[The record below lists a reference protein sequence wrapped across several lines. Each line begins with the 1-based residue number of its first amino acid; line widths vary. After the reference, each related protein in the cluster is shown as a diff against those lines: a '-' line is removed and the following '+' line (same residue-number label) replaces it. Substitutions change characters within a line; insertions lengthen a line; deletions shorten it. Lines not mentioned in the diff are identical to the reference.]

1 VYPHQIDR
9 LTETLEREGLSAFVA
24 TSAENVFYMTG
35 FRSLNHAIFRAQ
47 QFAVWTPRGVALVV
61 PAVDIPHIM
70 DEATPADHVMGFGG
84 FVCSYAD
91 ALGPEEQGIRERTES
106 RAPSPG
112 HAIGSAL
119 EALEVRDGRIGL
131 DESNLTPAAWERLTN
146 MGGLAAGPPSPP
158 DARRAPGNP
167 GRSSRYPDMP
177 LAGYTVV
184 PAAAALLTARR
195 VKSPY
200 EIECLGRALGIAE
213 EALNAVLQ
221 MLKPLVTEREAA
233 ALYQTEVLKRD
244 ASLYPSSIAFGER
257 TWIALA
263 PPTERA
269 LKMGE
274 LARFDVGAI
283 FKGYYSSV
291 ARTAVMG
298 EPSPRQLAAAE
309 AVQAGLEAGID
320 AVKPGA
326 TAGQVYDAV
335 MTATRAAG
343 LPNFQRG
350 HVGHAIGLEPYERP
364 KLDAGKSTPLEAGE
378 VLRIEVPHLELGWG
392 GVALRDT
399 VLVTTTAS
407 RVLNRSARGLVVLD

>member
-1 VYPHQIDR
+1 MYPHQIDR
-9 LTETLEREGLSAFVA
+9 LTATLEREGLQAFIA

-47 QFAVWTPRGVALVV
+47 QFAVWTKQGTALVV
-61 PAVDIPHIM
+61 PAVDVPHLM
-70 DEATPADHVMGFGG
+70 SEGVEVGHVGAFGG
-84 FVCSYAD
+84 FVCSYAEG
-91 ALGPEEQGIRERTES
+91 LGPDERKIRERTEP
-106 RAPSPG
+106 RAASPG
-112 HAIGSAL
+112 HALATAL
-119 EALEVRDGRIGL
+119 EAVGVRDGRVGL
-131 DESNLTPAAWERLTN
+131 DESNLTPAAWERL
-146 MGGLAAGPPSPP
+146 G
-158 DARRAPGNP
+158 AR
-167 GRSSRYPDMP
+167 

-221 MLKPLVTEREAA
+221 MLEPGVTERAA
-233 ALYQTEVLKRD
+233 ATVYQAAVLERD
-244 ASLYPSSIAFGER
+244 ASCTPSSISFGER
-257 TWIALA
+257 TWISLA
-263 PPTERA
+263 PPTARA
-269 LKMGE
+269 LKPGE

-283 FKGYYSSV
+283 FKGYWASV

-326 TAGQVYDAV
+326 TAGHVYDAV
-335 MTATRAAG
+335 MTATRTAG
-343 LPNFQRG
+343 LPDFQRG

-364 KLDAGKSTPLEAGE
+364 KLDAGNGTVLEAGE
-378 VLRIEVPHLELGWG
+378 VLRIEVPHLEVGWA

-399 VLVTTTAS
+399 VLVTTTGS

>member
-1 VYPHQIDR
+1 MYPHQIDR
-9 LTETLEREGLSAFVA
+9 LTATLEREGLGALVA

-61 PAVDIPHIM
+61 PAVDVPHIM
-70 DEATPADHVMGFGG
+70 EEATPVDHVMGFGG
-84 FVCSYAD
+84 FVCSYAEG
-91 ALGPEEQGIRERTES
+91 LGPDEQRIRERTEP

-112 HAIGSAL
+112 HALGSAL
-119 EALEVRDGRIGL
+119 EALGVRDGRIGL
-131 DESNLTPAAWERLTN
+131 DESNLAPAAWERLT
-146 MGGLAAGPPSPP
+146 
-158 DARRAPGNP
+158 
-167 GRSSRYPDMP
+167 GR

-200 EIECLGRALGIAE
+200 EIECLARALGIAE
-213 EALNAVLQ
+213 EALNAVMQ
-221 MLKPLVTEREAA
+221 MLKPGTTEREAA
-233 ALYQTEVLKRD
+233 ALYQGEVSKRE
-244 ASLYPSSIAFGER
+244 ASLCPSSVAFGER
-257 TWIALA
+257 TWISLP

-274 LARFDVGAI
+274 LAKFDVGAI

-291 ARTAVMG
+291 GRTAVMG

-335 MTATRAAG
+335 MTATRASG
-343 LPNFQRG
+343 LPDFQRG

-364 KLDAGKSTPLEAGE
+364 KLDAGKATPLEAGE
-378 VLRIEVPHLELGWG
+378 VLRIEVPHLEIGWG
-392 GVALRDT
+392 GIALRDT
-399 VLVTTTAS
+399 VLVTTTGS

>member
-9 LTETLEREGLSAFVA
+9 LTATLEREGLGAFIA

-61 PAVDIPHIM
+61 PAVDVPHIM
-70 DEATPADHVMGFGG
+70 EEATAVDRVVGFGG

-91 ALGPEEQGIRERTES
+91 ALGPGEQKIREWTEP

-112 HAIGSAL
+112 HALGIAL
-119 EALEVRDGRIGL
+119 EALGVRDGRIGL
-131 DESNLTPAAWERLTN
+131 DESNLTPAAWERLTTR
-146 MGGLAAGPPSPP
+146 LS
-158 DARRAPGNP
+158 
-167 GRSSRYPDMP
+167 
-177 LAGYTVV
+177 GYTVV

-213 EALNAVLQ
+213 EALNAVMQ
-221 MLKPLVTEREAA
+221 IIKPGVTEREAA

-244 ASLYPSSIAFGER
+244 AGLYPSSIAFGER
-257 TWIALA
+257 TWISLP

-274 LARFDVGAI
+274 LLKLDVGAI

-298 EPSPRQLAAAE
+298 EPNPRQLAAAE
-309 AVQAGLEAGID
+309 AVQAGLGAGID
-320 AVKPGA
+320 AVKPRA
-326 TAGQVYDAV
+326 TGGQVYDAV
-335 MTATRAAG
+335 MTATREAG
-343 LPNFQRG
+343 LPAFQRG

-364 KLDAGKSTPLEAGE
+364 KLDAGKATTLEAGE
-378 VLRIEVPHLELGWG
+378 VLRIEVPHLEIGWG

-399 VLVTTTAS
+399 VLVTTTGS